1 MGTGWAGT
9 MNGASE
15 SMGSQS
21 GHASPCRLLRKMSYV
36 EMFRVECSWLG
47 SLWQAARR
55 DGARP
60 RRAPA
65 RGRGPDHWHDD
76 DADSSG
82 LGASGSSSTPSR
94 KNGGSKPKEGCHARA
109 MQPRPTKPGLIGFG
123 PSPSLLVGLQWSRRS
138 GRAGRSSCRRATPRA
153 LGRPG
158 WPLTCHGRATRPG
171 PALQPELSDLT
182 DLRLRARTKAPVANL
197 N

>member
-1 MGTGWAGT
+1 MGTSWAGT

-109 MQPRPTKPGLIGFG
+109 MQPRPTKPGLIGVGPG
-123 PSPSLLVGLQWSRRS
+123 PSLTQESEPVSGSSVVALGGPAVAGRPVGLW
-138 GRAGRSSCRRATPRA
+138 GGVAPGPDLPRA
-153 LGRPG
+153 SGEQ
-158 WPLTCHGRATRPG
+158 RASG
-171 PALQPELSDLT
+171 C
-182 DLRLRARTKAPVANL
+182 N
-197 N
+197 